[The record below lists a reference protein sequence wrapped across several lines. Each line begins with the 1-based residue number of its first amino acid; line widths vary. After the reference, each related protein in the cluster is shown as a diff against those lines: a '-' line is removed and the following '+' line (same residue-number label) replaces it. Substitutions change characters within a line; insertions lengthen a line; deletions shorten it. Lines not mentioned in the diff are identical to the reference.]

1 MITRTFL
8 SFACTIFLVLLFQG
22 CRKEDETPLL
32 SNELELQSFSIKT
45 PEGWHVVE
53 EQGYDS
59 YVGYITDGEKTIHF
73 DQGMYVS
80 DVNNISKDA
89 NTIYLERLSI
99 QGDPAVIHKE
109 KTRNGTVLSA
119 YIQGKGKTRLYV
131 RNPANDEFYKAIFK
145 THSLN

>member
-1 MITRTFL
+1 MITLKFL
-8 SFACTIFLVLLFQG
+8 PFACTALLIVLFQG
-22 CRKEDETPLL
+22 CKKEDETLLL
-32 SNELELQSFSIKT
+32 SNELELQFFSIKT
-45 PEGWHVVE
+45 PAGWNVVE

-73 DQGMYVS
+73 DQGTYVS
-80 DVNNISKDA
+80 DAGNISEDE
-89 NTIYLERLSI
+89 NTIYLERLTI

-109 KTRNGTVLSA
+109 KAENGTILSA

-145 THSLN
+145 THSFN